1 MLPAA
6 SQILVTEDTPRVV
19 LGAGAAGASTAYYLQ
34 KYAERDGVAVNI
46 TIFEKTD
53 HIGGRTLT
61 VNPYDN
67 PHEAVELG
75 ASIFVEQNFI
85 LYNASQEFEL
95 PLRDPYGKGADS
107 LVIIWDGEK
116 IVFEQSEDSWQWWDL
131 TKLFW
136 RYGLAPY
143 RTKKLVGAAQT
154 KFHKLYESPYF
165 PFRSL
170 TARAFELDLASLTG
184 QTGEQYLEQNNV
196 GQSFAHEIIQAAT
209 RVNYATNLGKIHGLT
224 TLVSMAPEGAVAV
237 SGGNWRI
244 FDRMV
249 KNTGAALYL
258 NTSVSSITLDGKQAN
273 AAEAKYLISTRPTDK
288 EDANEET
295 DVIAFDDV
303 VIATPYQFSN
313 IKTAGD
319 IIKTA
324 IDEIPYVRLHVTIFA
339 SPFQMSPDFFSLDDK
354 AKIPTSVLTTL
365 ADDDDAS
372 SGANGSGK
380 AGFFSISSLRTIVN
394 PATLQEEYLYKIFS
408 PEKITPEFL
417 SQLLG
422 VPVPDSFITP
432 QESGDEGDTVIL
444 QPISWYYPHVF
455 FSYPQELPRVT
466 FQDPILREGLYYT
479 SGMESFIS
487 TMETSALMGM
497 NVARLI
503 VDNCLG
509 LNTGN
514 AVDKEQARPSPQK
527 GKQSIL
533 AGVQEDEL

>member
-1 MLPAA
+1 M
-6 SQILVTEDTPRVV
+6 
-19 LGAGAAGASTAYYLQ
+19 Q
-34 KYAERDGVAVNI
+34 KYAEQDGVAVNI

-53 HIGGRTLT
+53 HVGGRTLT
-61 VNPYDN
+61 VNPYGN
-67 PHEAVELG
+67 PLEAVELG

-85 LYNASQEFEL
+85 LYNASLEFDL
-95 PLRDPYGKGADS
+95 PLRDPYGRGADS

-116 IVFEQSEDSWQWWDL
+116 IVFEQSEDSWEWWDL

-143 RTKKLVGAAQT
+143 RTKKLVEAAQA

-170 TARAFELDLASLTG
+170 TERAFALDLTSITG
-184 QTGEQYLEQNNV
+184 QTGEQYLIENNI
-196 GQSFAHEIIQAAT
+196 GYSFAHDIIQAAT

-224 TLVSMAPEGAVAV
+224 TLVSLAPEGAVAV

-244 FDRMV
+244 FDQMI
-249 KNTGAALYL
+249 KQTGAAIYM
-258 NTSVSSITLDGKQAN
+258 NTSVSSIALDSKQASTSD
-273 AAEAKYLISTRPTDK
+273 AKYLISTQSTDK
-288 EDANEET
+288 EDATEET
-295 DVIAFDDV
+295 GAIAFDDV

-313 IKTAGD
+313 IKTEGD

-339 SPFQMSPDFFSLDDK
+339 SPFQMNPEFFNLDDDTK
-354 AKIPTSVLTTL
+354 VPTSVLTTL
-365 ADDDDAS
+365 AAGDGVAS
-372 SGANGSGK
+372 GVNGAGK
-380 AGFFSISSLRTIVN
+380 AGFFSISSLRTIIN
-394 PATLQEEYLYKIFS
+394 PVTLQEEYLYKIFS
-408 PEKITPEFL
+408 PEEVTPEFL
-417 SQLLG
+417 SRLLG
-422 VPVPDSFITP
+422 VPIPDSFATP
-432 QESGDEGDTVIL
+432 QESGDDGETVVL

-466 FQDPILREGLYYT
+466 FQDPILRDGLYYT

-487 TMETSALMGM
+487 TMETSALMGK

-503 VDNCLG
+503 VDDYLG

-514 AVDKEQARPSPQK
+514 AINTEQTGPAIEKATER
-527 GKQSIL
+527 IL
-533 AGVQEDEL
+533 GGMQEEEL